1 MSVNFAKL
9 KAAIHY
15 ICEKA
20 SPQPEKLDDI
30 KLNKVLWY
38 SDCMA
43 YLARNVSITGTKY
56 MKKPRGPVAKYNR
69 MALEELERDG
79 ALKRGK
85 MSNDGRWPTSYDVIQ
100 DANKALFDGEEL
112 AIIDSVYKYVVLEN
126 TSNDISDQS
135 HGEVWKMARDGDDLP
150 LFTVFAE
157 GRGKVREEHFRAAAV
172 DLA

>member
-1 MSVNFAKL
+1 MSVNFPKL

-20 SPQPEKLDDI
+20 SSEPEKLDGI

-43 YLARNVSITGTKY
+43 YLARRQPITGTKY
-56 MKKPRGPVAKYNR
+56 MRMPRGPVAKYQQ
-69 MALEELERDG
+69 MALEQLEQEG
-79 ALKRGK
+79 ALLRGK

-100 DANKALFDGEEL
+100 EVDKSYFDGEEL
-112 AIIDSVYKYVVLEN
+112 AIIDGVYKYVVLES
-126 TSNDISDQS
+126 TADKISDQS
-135 HGEVWKMARDGDDLP
+135 HGEIWKLARNKEELP

-157 GRGKVREEHFRAAAV
+157 GRGTVREEHMRAATA
-172 DLA
+172 DLK